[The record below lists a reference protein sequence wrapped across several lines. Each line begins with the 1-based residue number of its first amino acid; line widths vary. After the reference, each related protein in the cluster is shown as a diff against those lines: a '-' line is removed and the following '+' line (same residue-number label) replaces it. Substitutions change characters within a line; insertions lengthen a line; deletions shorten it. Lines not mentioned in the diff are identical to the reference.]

1 MGHPDAPATATPT
14 PRSQDARARALV
26 LCVTGMH
33 RSGTSLV
40 ASWLARCGLTLDDGQ
55 VYGATEGNPKG
66 HFEDKEFVD
75 LQAARLLALS
85 RRSRGWIHTA
95 PAPPGT
101 DERFEQTARAL
112 IAERDRKFA
121 LWGWKDPRTV
131 LFLEFWRRAIPG
143 LKTLLLWRPCAEVVT
158 SLVDRARASDKP
170 DYQIGSVRAVKTWRA
185 YNERV
190 LAYKNDHP
198 QDTVLLPLHALLR
211 DDRAALARIQGRL
224 GLPLEHRPIAE
235 VFEPELLQARAPSL
249 LQRAAMRHWGAD
261 TLAAALDQASD
272 RV

>member
-1 MGHPDAPATATPT
+1 MHSFMTADIYLDSALEALEHRKVERRAVLDALPVPVYLTDPEGRVTYWN
-14 PRSQDARARALV
+14 RACA
-26 LCVTGMH
+26 
-33 RSGTSLV
+33 
-40 ASWLARCGLTLDDGQ
+40 
-55 VYGATEGNPKG
+55 
-66 HFEDKEFVD
+66 EF
-75 LQAARLLALS
+75 AGRE
-85 RRSRGWIHTA
+85 
-95 PAPPGT
+95 P
-101 DERFEQTARAL
+101 
-112 IAERDRKFA
+112 
-121 LWGWKDPRTV
+121 WGWKDPRTV

-190 LAYKNDHP
+190 LAYENDHP

>member
-1 MGHPDAPATATPT
+1 MDVLQRT
-14 PRSQDARARALV
+14 LV

-40 ASWLARCGLTLDDGQ
+40 ASWLAHCGLTLDDGQ
-55 VYGATEGNPKG
+55 VYGATEGNPRG

-95 PAPPGT
+95 HELPAT
-101 DERFEQTARAL
+101 DERFETAARTL
-112 IAERDRKFA
+112 VEERNRKFP

-158 SLVDRARASDKP
+158 SLVTRARASDKP
-170 DYQIGSVRAVKTWRA
+170 DYRIGSVRAVKTWRA

-198 QDTVLLPLHALLR
+198 RDTVLLPLHALLAN
-211 DDRAALARIQGRL
+211 DRAALARIAGRFE
-224 GLPLEHRPIAE
+224 LPLEHRPIAE
-235 VFEPELLQARAPSL
+235 VYEPELLHARTPTW
-249 LQRAAMRHWGAD
+249 LQRTACRHWGAE
-261 TLAAALDQASD
+261 TLEAALEQASD
-272 RV
+272 GI